1 MRRALLLSSL
11 LLPVFAAEQPPAPK
25 PAEGGAKPAET
36 AKPAAPFLGVR
47 FDENAV
53 TIDAEPGMPV
63 SEVVRGST
71 VETLGLE
78 AGDRLLSLN
87 GRAVEKTS
95 DVVAALSGAKVGD
108 EVAVEYLRGGQK
120 STVKGPLQERPRP
133 ATLARDVDRLNQKL
147 AEVKVLAE
155 AKSREPTLGEILQQ
169 LRDIEAG
176 LPRAVAAFKKQYP
189 DGEFDIRIQVT
200 IVSDKHAKDPIS
212 FSNAQAPAG
221 AAMEKKTDEKKTE
234 DKKPDDKPAPV
245 AEPQK

>member
-25 PAEGGAKPAET
+25 PADGGAKPAES
-36 AKPAAPFLGVR
+36 AKPPAPFLGLR

-78 AGDRLLSLN
+78 AGDRLLSIN
-87 GRAVEKTS
+87 GRAMEKTT
-95 DVVAALSGAKVGD
+95 DVATALAGSKVGD
-108 EVAVEYLRGGQK
+108 AVAIEYQRGTQK

-133 ATLARDVDRLNQKL
+133 ATLAKEVDRLNQKL
-147 AEVKVLAE
+147 AEVKELAD
-155 AKSREPTLGEILQQ
+155 AKGREPSLGEILQQ
-169 LRDIEAG
+169 LKDIEAG

-212 FSNAQAPAG
+212 FSNAQATPTPDD
-221 AAMEKKTDEKKTE
+221 KKTDEKKAD
-234 DKKPDDKPAPV
+234 DKKPDAPAV
-245 AEPQK
+245 EPKK

>member
-11 LLPVFAAEQPPAPK
+11 LLPVFAAEPPAPK
-25 PAEGGAKPAET
+25 PADGGAKPAET
-36 AKPAAPFLGVR
+36 AKPPAPFLGVR

-53 TIDAEPGMPV
+53 TIDAELGMPV
-63 SEVVRGST
+63 SEIVRGST

-87 GRAVEKTS
+87 GKPMEKTG
-95 DVVAALSGAKVGD
+95 DVVAALAGAKVGD
-108 EVAVEYLRGGQK
+108 VVAVEYLRGGQK

-133 ATLARDVDRLNQKL
+133 ASLAGDVSRLNQKL
-147 AEVKVLAE
+147 AEVKELAE

-169 LRDIEAG
+169 LRDIESG

-212 FSNAQAPAG
+212 FSNAQAAPAG
-221 AAMEKKTDEKKTE
+221 AATDKKPDGKKADEKR
-234 DKKPDDKPAPV
+234 PDDKPAPAV
-245 AEPQK
+245 EPKK

>member
-11 LLPVFAAEQPPAPK
+11 LLPLFAAEQPPAPK
-25 PAEGGAKPAET
+25 PADGGAKPAET
-36 AKPAAPFLGVR
+36 TKPPAPFLGVR

-78 AGDRLLSLN
+78 AGDRLLSIN
-87 GRAVEKTS
+87 GKAMEKTG
-95 DVVAALSGAKVGD
+95 DVVAALAGSKVGD
-108 EVAVEYLRGGQK
+108 VVAIEYLRGGQK
-120 STVKGPLQERPRP
+120 GTVKGPLQERPRP
-133 ATLARDVDRLNQKL
+133 ATLAREVDRLNQKL
-147 AEVKVLAE
+147 AEVKELAE
-155 AKSREPTLGEILQQ
+155 AKGREPTLGEILQQ

-212 FSNAQAPAG
+212 FSNAQAAPAG
-221 AAMEKKTDEKKTE
+221 GKAE
-234 DKKPDDKPAPV
+234 DKKPDDKPVPA
-245 AEPQK
+245 AEPKK